1 MKTLLTAAAAVVFT
15 ASAAVAEWAPTG
27 PVKVLIGFAAGGGA
41 DSLAR
46 LIAEDIEADYGWTLI
61 PENLPGSGGAVM
73 ARAVKDAAADG
84 QTIGVGITDTF
95 AYGLL
100 ATRDPGYAVE
110 DFTYLSTIAGT
121 QMGVVAKADRGWETM
136 SDVIEAAKS
145 GETIS
150 FGTMTPRLAD
160 AAYYIGKVNGVD
172 FNIVSGY
179 KGGRAVLNAITAD
192 DVDVGWV
199 AGPQK
204 AGVQSG
210 DLRNLVNGEDQPLA
224 VSPDAQ
230 ELSEIGVA
238 FAFGATFLAMAPAGL
253 SEDAE
258 SALSEAIATV
268 IAKEGSKSNAFI
280 NRVFALKVKTGDA
293 AHDFVEQELAD
304 AEALL
309 DATAE

>member
-1 MKTLLTAAAAVVFT
+1 MKTLVTTAAAVFLS
-15 ASAAVAEWAPTG
+15 ASAAIADWAPTG

-46 LIAEDIEADYGWTLI
+46 LIAEDIEAEYGWTLI

-73 ARAVKDAAADG
+73 ARAVKDAAPDG
-84 QTIGVGITDTF
+84 QTIGVGITDPF
-95 AYGLL
+95 AYGVL
-100 ATRDPGYAVE
+100 AARDPGYTTG

-121 QMGVVAKADRGWETM
+121 QMGIVAKSERGWTTM
-136 SDVIEAAKS
+136 SEVIEAARS
-145 GETIS
+145 GASIS

-160 AAYYIGKVNGVD
+160 AAYYIGKVNNVE

-192 DVDVGWV
+192 DVDIGWG

-204 AGVQSG
+204 AGVESG
-210 DLRNLVNGEDQPLA
+210 DLRNLANGEDQPLA

-230 ELSEIGVA
+230 ELSEIGVD
-238 FAFGATFLAMAPAGL
+238 FAFGATFVAIAPAGL
-253 SEDAE
+253 SEAAQG
-258 SALSEAIATV
+258 ALSEAIATV
-268 IAKEGSKSNAFI
+268 IGSEGTKSNAFI
-280 NRVFALKVKTGDA
+280 TRVFALKVKTGEA
-293 AHDFVEQELAD
+293 ARGFVEQELAD

>member
-1 MKTLLTAAAAVVFT
+1 MKTLFTTAAAVFLT
-15 ASAAVAEWAPTG
+15 ASAAVAEWQPTG

-61 PENLPGSGGAVM
+61 PENLPGSGGGVM
-73 ARAVKDAAADG
+73 ARAVKAAAPDG

-121 QMGVVAKADRGWETM
+121 QMGVVAKSDRGWETM
-136 SDVIEAAKS
+136 TDVIEAAKS

-172 FNIVSGY
+172 FSIVSGY

-192 DVDVGWV
+192 DVDIGWV

-204 AGVQSG
+204 AGVESG
-210 DLRNLVNGEDQPLA
+210 DLTNLVNGEDQPLA
-224 VSPDAQ
+224 VSPEAQ
-230 ELSEIGVA
+230 ALAEIGVD
-238 FAFGATFLAMAPAGL
+238 FAFGATFVAMAPAGL
-253 SEDAE
+253 PEDAQ

-268 IAKEGSKSNAFI
+268 VAKEGSKSNAFI

-293 AHDFVEQELAD
+293 ARGFVDKELAD